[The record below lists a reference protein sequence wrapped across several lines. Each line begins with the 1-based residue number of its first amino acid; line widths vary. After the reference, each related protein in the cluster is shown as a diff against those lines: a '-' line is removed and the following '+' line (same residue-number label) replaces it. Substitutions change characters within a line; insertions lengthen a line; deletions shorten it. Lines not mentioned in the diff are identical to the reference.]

1 MSKVYFLYIQY
12 TYHARLQSL
21 FAHNHAAL
29 KSHKV
34 HDRVLHWEIT
44 VCVLPLRAAIYFIIL
59 LPPPFCVR
67 IIKFIVPPVLFDDT
81 LLFIPPC
88 LLWTLCWL
96 GCFSLFFFGFVVAL
110 VLCVKPAPEQQRL
123 DDAIGFLR
131 DHAEVRTAEF
141 QFFFNH
147 PSHFRSLLFSVFFY
161 ACLRHETN
169 AKTCVHCTFCW
180 LRFRLIMIIYCNE
193 VFIVHNV

>member
-1 MSKVYFLYIQY
+1 MIFRYTYATHVNDIISIITRAIFIFILGEGEDCYEQSRSDIQAEVKKGCRLLLFVSKVYFLHIQY

-141 QFFFNH
+141 QFFF
-147 PSHFRSLLFSVFFY
+147 
-161 ACLRHETN
+161 
-169 AKTCVHCTFCW
+169 
-180 LRFRLIMIIYCNE
+180 
-193 VFIVHNV
+193 

>member
-141 QFFFNH
+141 QFFLIIPLTSAPFSFPYSFTH
-147 PSHFRSLLFSVFFY
+147 VYATRQMPRHVSIALFADY
-161 ACLRHETN
+161 A
-169 AKTCVHCTFCW
+169 FD
-180 LRFRLIMIIYCNE
+180 
-193 VFIVHNV
+193 